1 MRRLNIIS
9 LCMHFK
15 FKPCMVT
22 LGFLNIT
29 FPERVGEESTF
40 SYSLFE
46 HRVCPVHMNTYFT
59 LESENTYLKTDIL
72 QYK

>member
-1 MRRLNIIS
+1 
-9 LCMHFK
+9 
-15 FKPCMVT
+15 MVT
-22 LGFLNIT
+22 LGFLNII

-59 LESENTYLKTDIL
+59 LESENTYPKTDIL

>member
-1 MRRLNIIS
+1 MFGHTWLPKYHI
-9 LCMHFK
+9 
-15 FKPCMVT
+15 
-22 LGFLNIT
+22 
-29 FPERVGEESTF
+29 PERVGEESTF

-59 LESENTYLKTDIL
+59 LETENTYLKTDIL

>member
-1 MRRLNIIS
+1 MYGHTWLPEYHI
-9 LCMHFK
+9 
-15 FKPCMVT
+15 
-22 LGFLNIT
+22 
-29 FPERVGEESTF
+29 PERVGEESTF

-59 LESENTYLKTDIL
+59 LETENTYLKTDIL